1 MDFSGV
7 QVTALADWDYELLAG
22 GVPTTQIL
30 FLAVETTDF
39 LGDLFVCQ
47 DTNTKDLLTA
57 TMYTSIST
65 ILQWIA
71 AHPTSY
77 TECNLIM
84 EYSNY
89 ENYLDW
95 INSQSNGVR
104 LESTQGG
111 GFGRIV
117 GATLFDPNLPNNLL
131 SQ

>member
-1 MDFSGV
+1 
-7 QVTALADWDYELLAG
+7 
-22 GVPTTQIL
+22 
-30 FLAVETTDF
+30 
-39 LGDLFVCQ
+39 
-47 DTNTKDLLTA
+47 
-57 TMYTSIST
+57 
-65 ILQWIA
+65 
-71 AHPTSY
+71 
-77 TECNLIM
+77 M

-117 GATLFDPNLPNNLL
+117 GATLFDPNLPNNIL